1 MGSIKKRY
9 SCELNDLFETPQ
21 RKYHSSKPVLTAHTG
36 TSIQK
41 R

>member
-21 RKYHSSKPVLTAHTG
+21 RKYSSKPVLTAHTG